1 MLHVS
6 NPNRFEGELTAGVGA
21 VSDYSV
27 LLMEV
32 ALRAGLNAVGYTGSR
47 YSFRMLGEH
56 SGDVNR
62 FEFLF

>member
-1 MLHVS
+1 M
-6 NPNRFEGELTAGVGA
+6 GA
-21 VSDYSV
+21 VLDYRI
-27 LLMEV
+27 LLTEV
-32 ALRAGLNAVGYTGSR
+32 ALRAGLNAVVHTVSR